1 MWEALLRL
9 SVRSTTF
16 SVGVLAAIGAIGLY
30 GLLHIQV
37 DAVPDITNNQVQVYA
52 YAPGYSA
59 EEVELL
65 ITRPIEAVLATVPN
79 RIEWRSISRM
89 GLSLITIVF
98 EEGEDLYKARS
109 QIAERLLAVQS
120 QLPAGVQPEIGPP
133 STGLS
138 EAYQYTLEPAQPVSL
153 TELRAVQDWIVRR
166 TLLETPGV
174 ADISSF
180 GGYVRRWE
188 IALQPEALQ
197 RYNLSLTEIEAA
209 LQATNQLTAGGY
221 LERGRSTLAL
231 RAEGLWRSPED
242 IAATVVA
249 TRQGRPI
256 RIADIATVREG
267 HLPRYGALLRDTTG
281 EAVGGIVLV
290 RKGENTAEVVRKLK
304 AKIAELEPRLPYGIR
319 IQPFLDRED
328 LIDRLL
334 STVTQN
340 LVKAALIVLAVL
352 TFLLGSWRAG
362 LLVGSVIPLSM
373 FFALGL
379 MSATGLSANL
389 MSLGAI
395 DFGLIV
401 DGTVILV
408 EAVLVRLP
416 HFPTRL
422 EAAEQGAIQIR
433 KASLFGELIVISV
446 YLPFLLLSG
455 VEGKMFRPMILTMM
469 FALASA
475 LVLSVTFIP
484 WASGRFLRPH
494 IWEKSE
500 QAAEMLQLGAGKL
513 FRFSVRRPGWAF
525 GSWLLLLMAGGLF
538 FWKAETLFLPE
549 LEEGA
554 FAVETRVP
562 LGSNLAETIE
572 RCTAIHR
579 LLLTQLPGAF
589 TEAVA
594 KIGTSEIPMDPMFV
608 ESADL
613 VLVRNP
619 EGTLPRP
626 VLADSLK
633 KLVEA
638 HYPGIFI
645 GVQQPIQMRF
655 NELLAGA
662 RTDIVVRL
670 IGPDL
675 DTLAEWGERIA
686 SLCEA
691 VPGVSDLSRPLF
703 FGAQQ
708 IVARWKP
715 EALSFYGVALEEAQ
729 RWVQAYRLGLPLR
742 PMLTADG
749 RRTPTALRV
758 QAPETDLSQ
767 LPLPTL
773 HGNWV
778 PLGLVAEVQYVPG
791 FNEIPHAESERAYAI
806 GINVRGR
813 GAVSVAQELRKE
825 IQRLPLPAGYR
836 ITLGGQW
843 ENYQSAR
850 ERLLWVV
857 PATLLLIIAL
867 LYATLPHPRAIVAI
881 LLVSLS
887 APAGGMVALTLRGM
901 PFSLSAAIG
910 LISVYGLATL
920 NGLVLLNRLY
930 AFRSIQIG
938 SLRAIRQALH
948 ERVRPIVATAVVA
961 AAGLLPMAFSQEA
974 GAEVQRP
981 FATVVVAGLL
991 CGAAF
996 NLWLLPLLYARPQ
1009 KLSPT
1014 STPTSPKS
1022 VRTGAR

>member
-1 MWEALLRL
+1 MWESLLRL
-9 SVRSTTF
+9 SVRSTAF
-16 SVGVLAAIGAIGLY
+16 SLGILGAIGAIGLY

-65 ITRPIEAVLATVPN
+65 ITRPIEAALATVPD

-98 EEGEDLYKARS
+98 EEGVDLYRARS
-109 QIAERLLAVQS
+109 QIAERLLSVQG

-138 EAYQYTLEPAQPVSL
+138 EAFQYTLEPVQPLSL
-153 TELRAVQDWIVRR
+153 TELRAIQDWIVRR
-166 TLLETPGV
+166 ALLETPGV

-188 IALQPEALQ
+188 IVVQPEALQ
-197 RYNLSLTEIEAA
+197 RYGLSLTEVEAA
-209 LQATNQLTAGGY
+209 LQSANQLTAGGY
-221 LERGRSTLAL
+221 LERSGSTLAL

-249 TRQGRPI
+249 TRHNRPI
-256 RIADIATVREG
+256 RLSDIATVQEG
-267 HLPRYGALLRDTTG
+267 HMPRYGALLRDTTG

-290 RKGENTAEVVRKLK
+290 RKGENTAEVVHRLK
-304 AKIAELEPRLPYGIR
+304 AKIADLESRLPYGIR
-319 IQPFLDRED
+319 IHPFLDRED

-334 STVTQN
+334 STITQN
-340 LVKAALIVLAVL
+340 LLKAALIVIGVL

-362 LLVGSVIPLSM
+362 ALVGAVIPLSM

-416 HFPTRL
+416 HL
-422 EAAEQGAIQIR
+422 GDCLAAAEQGSIQIR
-433 KASLFGELIVISV
+433 KASLFGELVVISV

-469 FALASA
+469 FALAGA
-475 LVLSVTFIP
+475 LILSVTFVP
-484 WASGRFLRPH
+484 WASGRFLKPH
-494 IWEKSE
+494 LWEVSE
-500 QAAEMLQLGAGKL
+500 RTAIALQQGIGKG
-513 FRFSVRRPGWAF
+513 FRFSARRPGWAL
-525 GSWLLLLMAGGLF
+525 GIWLGLLGLGGLL
-538 FWKAETLFLPE
+538 FWKSETIFLPE

-562 LGSNLAETIE
+562 LGSTLSQTID
-572 RCTAIHR
+572 RCSAIHR
-579 LLLTQLPGAF
+579 LLLTQIPGAF
-589 TEAVA
+589 TEAIA
-594 KIGTSEIPMDPMFV
+594 KIGTSEIPMDPMFI

-613 VLVRNP
+613 ILVLAPDSPLSRP
-619 EGTLPRP
+619 E
-626 VLADSLK
+626 LADSLK

-670 IGPDL
+670 LGPNL
-675 DTLAEWGERIA
+675 DTLAAWGEKIA
-686 SLCEA
+686 SVCEG

-703 FGAQQ
+703 FGARQ
-708 IVARWKP
+708 IAIRWKP

-742 PMLTADG
+742 PILSPDG
-749 RRTPTALRV
+749 RRTLTALRV
-758 QAPETDLSQ
+758 QAPDADIAQ
-767 LPLPTL
+767 LPLPTKR
-773 HGNWV
+773 GEWV
-778 PLGLVAEVQYVPG
+778 PLGLVAEVRYMPG
-791 FNEIPHAESERAYAI
+791 FNEIPHAESERVYAI

-813 GAVSVAQELRKE
+813 GAVSVAQELQKKM
-825 IQRLPLPAGYR
+825 QLLPLPPGYR
-836 ITLGGQW
+836 VSFGGQW

-857 PATLLLIIAL
+857 PATLLLIAAL
-867 LYATLPHPRAIVAI
+867 LYATLPHPKAIAAI
-881 LLVSLS
+881 LIVSLS
-887 APAGGMVALTLRGM
+887 APAGGMVALTLREM

-920 NGLVLLNRLY
+920 NGLVLLNRVY
-930 AFRSIQIG
+930 AYQGAHARP
-938 SLRAIRQALH
+938 LRAVREALH

-981 FATVVVAGLL
+981 FATVVVVGLL
-991 CGAAF
+991 CGALF
-996 NLWLLPLLYARPQ
+996 NLWLLPLLYARRQ

-1014 STPTSPKS
+1014 NTPTSPSS